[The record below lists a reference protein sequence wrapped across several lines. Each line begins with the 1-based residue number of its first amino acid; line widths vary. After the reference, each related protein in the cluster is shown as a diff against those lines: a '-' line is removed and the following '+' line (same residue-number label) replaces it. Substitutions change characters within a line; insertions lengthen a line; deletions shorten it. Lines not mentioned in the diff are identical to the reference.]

1 MSKNIMR
8 IEEIVIIINQIE
20 IRETMIGLKVPHL
33 KM

>member
-1 MSKNIMR
+1 MR

-20 IRETMIGLKVPHL
+20 IRETMIELKVPHL